1 MKKILVVGGGGF
13 IGRNITEF
21 LVKRGGCYVVSAD
34 IKKGTNWDIL
44 SEQDLKNF
52 CSITDDFTDP
62 KAFKTLDNDF
72 DEIYMLA
79 AIVGVNRTLK
89 NPYEV
94 IRTNTKLTSN
104 VLDWIADNPV
114 KKVLFSSSSENY
126 AATTDLFDSQIPT
139 DENVPLCIG
148 EITHPRWTYAI
159 TKIHG
164 ESAFIHS
171 AKKLNYEYRIVRYQ
185 NIIGPE
191 MGFGHAI
198 PHIVER
204 FVNKIDNPIKIY
216 GHDQTR
222 AFCYIDDAVRGT
234 VGAMEST
241 DQSNNIY
248 HIGNDKEIT
257 MEELTKFIGSI
268 LGYEGSYENAMT
280 YPGSVSRRCPD
291 ILKAL
296 SNFGYKPEIQWK
308 DAVIKT
314 VNWYKNFFESGGQP
328 SYGGFEPPEVV
339 LGK

>member
-13 IGRNITEF
+13 IGRNISEF
-21 LVKRGGCYVVSAD
+21 LVKRGDCYVVSAD
-34 IKKGTNWDIL
+34 IRKGSNRDTL
-44 SEQDLKNF
+44 TEQNPKSF
-52 CSITDDFTDP
+52 CSVIDDFSDP
-62 KAFKTLDNDF
+62 KAFNALDNDF

-89 NPYEV
+89 DPYEV

-104 VLDWIADNPV
+104 VLDWIAENPV

-126 AATTDLFDSQIPT
+126 AATTDLFDFKIPT
-139 DENVPLCIG
+139 DENVPLCVD

-164 ESAFIHS
+164 EAAFIHS
-171 AKKLNYEYRIVRYQ
+171 SQRLNYDYRIVRYQ
-185 NIIGPE
+185 NIIGPD

-204 FVNKIDNPIKIY
+204 FVNKLENPMKIY

-234 VGAMEST
+234 VGAMESS

-257 MEELTKFIGSI
+257 MEELTKFIGKI
-268 LGYEGSYENAMT
+268 LGYKDDYEFAMT
-280 YPGSVSRRCPD
+280 YPGSVSRRCPEID
-291 ILKAL
+291 KAVK
-296 SNFGYKPEIQWK
+296 NFAYNPKVNWR
-308 DAVIKT
+308 DAVSKT
-314 VNWYKNFFESGGQP
+314 VEWYKDFFESGAKP
-328 SYGGFEPPEVV
+328 TIGGFEPPEVV